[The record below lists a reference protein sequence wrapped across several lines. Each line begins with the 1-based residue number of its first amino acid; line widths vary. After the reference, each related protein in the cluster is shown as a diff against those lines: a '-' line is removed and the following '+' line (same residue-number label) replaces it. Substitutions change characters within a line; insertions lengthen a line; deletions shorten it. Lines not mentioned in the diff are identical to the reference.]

1 MIIEEASK
9 FVLEVIDEG
18 AAEVIPSFDRSV
30 VSVDVHT
37 RGADAFRAEDEDAL
51 TDERAL
57 LASRSVPGIA
67 GVGAGGV
74 IVARSDDRPRLFV
87 RDGEVLVGGRGTA
100 HLGSSQSGEN
110 VEVEEFSGGG

>member
-18 AAEVIPSFDRSV
+18 AAEVIPSFDRGV

-37 RGADAFRAEDEDAL
+37 RGSDAFHAEDEDAL

-57 LASRSVPGIA
+57 LARRSVSGVA

-74 IVARSDDRPRLFV
+74 VVARSDDRLRLVTYISFF
-87 RDGEVLVGGRGTA
+87 L
-100 HLGSSQSGEN
+100 
-110 VEVEEFSGGG
+110 